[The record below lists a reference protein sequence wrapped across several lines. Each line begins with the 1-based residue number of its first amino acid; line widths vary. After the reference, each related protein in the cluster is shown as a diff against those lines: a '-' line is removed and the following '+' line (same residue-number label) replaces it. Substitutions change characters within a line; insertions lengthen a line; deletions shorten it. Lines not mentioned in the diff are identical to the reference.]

1 MLSSYAYILPIG
13 SGRYSASQAGERR
26 LGTDES
32 CFNMTLAI
40 SIFSQLKTTM
50 EAYSRMANQ
59 DWLSCVGRELK
70 VV

>member
-1 MLSSYAYILPIG
+1 MHTYYQLAQEDIQHLY
-13 SGRYSASQAGERR
+13 QAGERR

-59 DWLSCVGRELK
+59 DLLSHVGRELK

>member
-1 MLSSYAYILPIG
+1 MHTYYQLAQEDIQHLY
-13 SGRYSASQAGERR
+13 QAGERR

-32 CFNMTLAI
+32 CSNMTLAI

-59 DWLSCVGRELK
+59 DLLSCVGRELK